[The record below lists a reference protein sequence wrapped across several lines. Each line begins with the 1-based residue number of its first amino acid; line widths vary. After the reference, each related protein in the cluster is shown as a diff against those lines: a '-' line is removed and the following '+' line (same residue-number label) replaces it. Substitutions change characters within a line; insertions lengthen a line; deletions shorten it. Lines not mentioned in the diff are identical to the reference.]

1 MKKILTMAGIML
13 AGLAALTGCKTQ
25 EDYASDRAVT
35 AVQHWEQS
43 RWSKFDEKHEFK
55 LEECISLA
63 MEHNLDI
70 KVAKLEEE
78 VTRNQMIAEA
88 MGMLPELTVSNNYSH
103 RDNTAAS
110 SSKSVTEG
118 GATYN
123 YSTSTERDINYLNI
137 DLALSLMDFG
147 LAAANTIQANDRTL
161 IREQRTRRAAQ
172 NLQLDVVR
180 VYFQVAAAQKAITI
194 TNDLLNKC
202 KTRYELIREMAQKKY
217 IDPFRAFDETRR
229 FVDMEKR
236 LTNYT
241 RSYDNSR
248 AELRALLGL
257 AGSADI
263 IVDSSM
269 LNVDMPPV
277 FDLPSIEVQEQI
289 ALLNRPELYE
299 IDMTRH
305 INVVELYKTIIMMF
319 PNVRMYL
326 DFTNSTNSFLYH
338 SSWMEIGIRAAY
350 NLLKL
355 PQQIMRARSYAK
367 QIDAEDARNYA
378 QAIGI
383 IAQVRIANAN
393 LKSMRDRFVL
403 DNNIYKAYSENLKN
417 AEKGIKS
424 GTGLTQLELDHI
436 RLATAETQI
445 ERLMSLGNY
454 YVAYYRVLNTMG
466 IDGIKVSANDSF
478 VKACQQK
485 LEAARAE
492 AEEGIREAWEVARQE
507 KWVDIPVAPPSYVAK
522 KAAAKP
528 APAKA
533 APKAAVKKP
542 APAKAAPKAE
552 VKKPAPAKAAPKAEV
567 KKPAPAK
574 VAPKA
579 EVKKPA
585 PAKVAPKAEVKKP
598 APAKAAPAKAPV
610 KK

>member
-25 EDYASDRAVT
+25 EDYASDRAVN

-338 SSWMEIGIRAAY
+338 SNWMEIGIRAAY

-367 QIDAEDARNYA
+367 QIEAEDARNYA

-466 IDGIKVSANDSF
+466 IDGVKVSANDSF

-522 KAAAKP
+522 QAAPAAKP
-528 APAKA
+528 A
-533 APKAAVKKP
+533 V
-542 APAKAAPKAE
+542 KAE
-552 VKKPAPAKAAPKAEV
+552 VKKAAPAAKPAVKA
-567 KKPAPAK
+567 APAK

-579 EVKKPA
+579 EVKKAAPAAKPAVKAA
-585 PAKVAPKAEVKKP
+585 PAKVAPKAEVKKAAPAAKP
-598 APAKAAPAKAPV
+598 APAKAPAKAPV